1 MALPTSKQTP
11 DLGLLQPCALPY
23 QDPAHL
29 PVGLYLPQD
38 PLGPSLHSSRLKPA
52 LGRLGTLSQL
62 VQDTVPPTS
71 RTLPALGLSGPCS
84 QRPENPVLPTSEL
97 ALAPALS
104 PCKTP
109 PAPRSPNPTHQQ
121 ADTNSKTPCNPQPA
135 AHSFTSKPTP
145 HLRPGSQLS
154 ATGPAH
160 KQANIRPGTHLPLH
174 SPQPPTPLHSL
185 HWWTS
190 WSPGSPKAPQ
200 PAAL

>member
-1 MALPTSKQTP
+1 MGTTHRTKLTHQWVEPGFYGYHSTHQQDKTSALGPPGPWAKDLRGWIYLPVSINPKTPWALALPTSKQTP

-52 LGRLGTLSQL
+52 LGLLGTLSQL

-121 ADTNSKTPCNPQPA
+121 ADTNSKTPCNP
-135 AHSFTSKPTP
+135 
-145 HLRPGSQLS
+145 
-154 ATGPAH
+154 
-160 KQANIRPGTHLPLH
+160 
-174 SPQPPTPLHSL
+174 
-185 HWWTS
+185 
-190 WSPGSPKAPQ
+190 
-200 PAAL
+200 